1 MAGRH
6 DGRYSAE
13 VSTALLAQAH
23 PGVRNLAT
31 QPRQPADEMT
41 MTTGL
46 AAMEGGSDPHPAA
59 GADSGSRTAWFGEA
73 ARNAAIGMALVGL
86 DGRYLEVNDELCRM
100 LGCTASDL
108 VGRSTVELTHP
119 DDRHLSSWSYPE
131 LASAESGKHRLEKRM
146 LRSDGTIVQVIRTVK
161 IVTDD
166 AGEPAFLFAQ
176 YVDVTARNAR
186 FAGLAE
192 LGQRALED
200 GSLEELMRE
209 ACRLVAAMLGISEEL
224 AARALGGGADVLAM
238 LPADDHGFVRSVSN
252 VLDAAHARTRAE
264 DENRRMAMQDT
275 LTGLANRALLSQRV
289 DEELGRLTPGRDYVC
304 VLMLDL
310 DGFKRVNDSLGH
322 ARGDALLRD
331 VAQRL
336 MGAVRPSD
344 TIARLG
350 GDEFAVLLGGLES
363 ASEVEVVA
371 QRLLDALK
379 APFSAAG
386 RVVHLSASVGVAT
399 AHSRTV
405 TVANLLADADLAMY
419 EAKRSGKGRYVV
431 FAPTLRKV
439 ASGRLA
445 LEEDL
450 RAAVAGGAL
459 RLHFQPVVELVTGAW
474 RGVEALL
481 RWPHPTRGMVPPLE
495 FIPIAEDT
503 GLVVP
508 LGEWVLDNAL
518 LHRASW
524 VDALNAPSHFDIAV
538 NVSVRQLVEPGFVD
552 FVAASVA
559 RSGLPPSSITLEMT
573 ESVFM
578 DDSHANI
585 RALEALH
592 DIGVRIALDDFG
604 TGYSS
609 LSYLRRLRIDVLKL
623 DRSFVS
629 GLVGSAQDRAVTRAV
644 IDLAHHLDLELV
656 AEGIE
661 TAEQLDVLRQLGCRL
676 GQGYLLHRPLPAE
689 TITERFPRP

>member
-1 MAGRH
+1 
-6 DGRYSAE
+6 
-13 VSTALLAQAH
+13 
-23 PGVRNLAT
+23 
-31 QPRQPADEMT
+31 

-46 AAMEGGSDPHPAA
+46 AATEGGDAA
-59 GADSGSRTAWFGEA
+59 VSAVSQRRTAWFGEA
-73 ARNAAIGMALVGL
+73 ARNAAIGMALIDL

-100 LGCTASDL
+100 LGRSAPDL

-119 DDRHLSSWSYPE
+119 DDQHRASWSYPE
-131 LASAESGKHRLEKRM
+131 LTTAESGTHRLEKRM
-146 LRSDGTIVQVIRTVK
+146 LRADGTVVHVIRTVK
-161 IVTDD
+161 IVADDD
-166 AGEPAFLFAQ
+166 AQPRFLFAQ

-186 FAGLAE
+186 FAGLAQ

-200 GSLEELMRE
+200 VGVDELMSQ
-209 ACRLVAAMLGISEEL
+209 ACELVATMLGVSAEI
-224 AARALGGGADVLAM
+224 AARALGGSSDVLDV
-238 LPADDHGFVRSVSN
+238 LPVDDHGFVRSVAN
-252 VLDAAHARTRAE
+252 VLDAAHARSRVE
-264 DENRRMAMQDT
+264 DESRRMAMHDT
-275 LTGLANRALLSQRV
+275 VTGLANRALLSERV
-289 DEELGRLTPGRDYVC
+289 DEALGRLVPGREYVC

-336 MGAVRPSD
+336 MGALRPSD

-350 GDEFAVLLGGLES
+350 GDEFAVLLAGLVRPD
-363 ASEVEVVA
+363 EVEVVA

-379 APFSAAG
+379 TPFSAAG
-386 RVVHLSASVGVAT
+386 RAVHLGASVGVAS
-399 AHSRTV
+399 ARSRSV
-405 TVANLLADADLAMY
+405 TVASLLADADLAMY

-431 FAPTLRKV
+431 FAPTLRK
-439 ASGRLA
+439 AAAGRLA

-450 RAAVAGGAL
+450 RAAVAGGAFA
-459 RLHFQPVVELVTGAW
+459 LHFQPVVDLVTGRWQGA
-474 RGVEALL
+474 EALL

-495 FIPIAEDT
+495 FIPLAEDT

-518 LHRASW
+518 NQRASW
-524 VDALNAPSHFDIAV
+524 AGLVRDGGAFDIAV

-552 FVAASVA
+552 FVGTAVE

-573 ESVFM
+573 ESVFL

-629 GLVGSAQDRAVTRAV
+629 GLLGSAQDRAVTRAV
-644 IDLAHHLDLELV
+644 IDIANHLDLELV

-661 TAEQLDVLRQLGCRL
+661 TSEQLDLLRQLGCRL
-676 GQGYLLHRPLPAE
+676 GQGYLLHRPMPAE
-689 TITERFPRP
+689 VIADGMREHAR